1 MSGYREKHGK
11 REAPGGP
18 SLKAYWQQH
27 RAWVRGLERGQK
39 VKYRLFQAVVVIC
52 LVIIAAGLALRAW
65 IKLPE
70 VQGVHLSGGENGEE
84 TLVSYDGAELPE
96 VARSGRREGV
106 YTFLVAGQDVV
117 SGGTDTMILF
127 TYDTVEKQVYGISLL
142 RDTMINTSSSSKRLN
157 AVFARNK
164 GDRSLSDAER
174 VENGMAALKSEV
186 GKLTGIYP
194 DFYVL
199 VQWEAIGELVD
210 AIGGVY
216 FDVPFDMNY
225 DDPTPGQDLHIHQE
239 AGYRL
244 LDGQDAMEVIRFR
257 KNNDGSISLGDSG
270 RTEVQRD
277 FLIAV
282 MKECLQPDVLLKLP
296 TLAQIFLDNVS
307 TDLSIGN
314 LLAFAQTAVGM
325 DVENDVSMV
334 SMPWSGVSYGGAS
347 MVVAQ
352 QDELLELLNSG
363 LNPYVDDIQASDLQ
377 LMYVKSGGGFG
388 VTNAALADPAMGQA
402 PAAPPVTTPE
412 EEPEVPIEPETP
424 DEPENPLEPVDPENP
439 DEPEQP
445 DNPDENGEGEE
456 QPPDTPEENG
466 QSGESEE
473 QNGGLTA
480 IDPGD
485 IFPEPNQTPSQDIRS
500 GDTVLVLP
508 ARPQPAVPAVS

>member
-1 MSGYREKHGK
+1 MSEYQEKHGK

-18 SLKAYWQQH
+18 SLRAYWQQH
-27 RAWVRGLERGQK
+27 RAWVRGLNRGQRI
-39 VKYRLFQAVVVIC
+39 KYRLFQVVVVIC
-52 LVIIAAGLALRAW
+52 LVIIAVGLALRAW

-70 VQGVHLSGGENGEE
+70 VPGVHLSEGENGEE
-84 TLVSYDGAELPE
+84 TSLSYDGAELPD
-96 VARSGRREGV
+96 VAKSGRRDGV

-127 TYDTVEKQVYGISLL
+127 TYDTVERQVYGISLL

-157 AVFARNK
+157 AVYARNM
-164 GDRSLSDAER
+164 GDRSLSNAER
-174 VENGMAALKSEV
+174 VENGMSALKSEV

-216 FDVPFDMNY
+216 FDVPFDMDY

-314 LLAFAQTAVGM
+314 LLAFAQLAVGM
-325 DVENDVSMV
+325 DVENDVSLV
-334 SMPWSGVSYGGAS
+334 SMPWIGVSYGGAS

-352 QDELLELLNSG
+352 QDALLELLNSG

-388 VTNAALADPAMGQA
+388 VTNATLADPAMGQV
-402 PAAPPVTTPE
+402 PAASTTTPE
-412 EEPEVPIEPETP
+412 EDEPEVPIEPETT
-424 DEPENPLEPVDPENP
+424 DEPENPVETDDPEGSEGTDEPENP
-439 DEPEQP
+439 DENGGETGQP
-445 DNPDENGEGEE
+445 S
-456 QPPDTPEENG
+456 DTQVETG
-466 QSGESEE
+466 
-473 QNGGLTA
+473 QNGGAEEQGGGLAA
-480 IDPGD
+480 IDPDD
-485 IFPEPNQTPSQDIRS
+485 IFPDPEQTPSQDIRS

-508 ARPQPAVPAVS
+508 ARPQPAA